1 MRIFLV
7 VALLLSLMFVGCGA
21 SKDYVAQQIQQ
32 SEAKTSA
39 EINAVRE
46 KTDTNAAE
54 IKKLQSLA
62 AQISE
67 KADLAINKAKGF
79 ENYQIIWQGE
89 INFDFDSYLIT
100 GTAESILNEAGE
112 KMEEFPGSILEVAG
126 YTDRTGT
133 AKYNYML
140 GQQRA
145 DATKRFLAS
154 KFGISL
160 YRMFTVSYGE
170 DKPVALPDEQNA
182 SSKNRRVTLAV
193 WGELK

>member
-1 MRIFLV
+1 MRILLV

-32 SEAKTSA
+32 SEAKTNA
-39 EINAVRE
+39 EISSVRDQ
-46 KTDTNAAE
+46 TDTNAAE

-62 AQISE
+62 AQISQ

-100 GTAESILNEAGE
+100 ATAESILNEAGE

-133 AKYNYML
+133 AKYNYLL

-145 DATKRFLAS
+145 DASKRFLAS

-182 SSKNRRVTLAV
+182 SSRNRRVTLAV